1 MNDAILAYCLM
12 MISIKIWLKIFLLFF
27 YCFFDKVLRED
38 KINVFD
44 PKTIGL

>member
-1 MNDAILAYCLM
+1 MSGAISAYCLM

-27 YCFFDKVLRED
+27 YCFFNNALCED

-44 PKTIGL
+44 SKTIGL